1 MIFSRIFF
9 TKIIGYKT
17 GPVKI
22 RGNSVRGTPIR
33 PLTLQIVWPY
43 FNALSSGGMVVNDW
57 VSFVGQDTT
66 ATEISVIE
74 SIFRLNDQTP
84 EQVTGGMRDA
94 LIEAMA

>member
-1 MIFSRIFF
+1 MPLVAGTVNRGSDVIGGNIRFSINILLI
-9 TKIIGYKT
+9 KNI
-17 GPVKI
+17 
-22 RGNSVRGTPIR
+22 
-33 PLTLQIVWPY
+33 Q
-43 FNALSSGGMVVNDW
+43 GGMVVNDW

-66 ATEISVIE
+66 ATEISVVE

>member
-1 MIFSRIFF
+1 MLLEV
-9 TKIIGYKT
+9 KIIFLVSILLIKN
-17 GPVKI
+17 I
-22 RGNSVRGTPIR
+22 
-33 PLTLQIVWPY
+33 
-43 FNALSSGGMVVNDW
+43 SGGMVVNDW